1 MREEWQMFTST
12 SVMLWTLSPGIP
24 SPQVSPGL
32 RGWICLDVWYSY
44 FFPFLRTADFLCS
57 TKFLTVEAGLK
68 CWHCKIM
75 DCWAVTCLRFHFI
88 IPHDL
93 LFVLGKLYR
102 WSITLLLPK
111 GDTEEKVVVRN
122 RTSPK
127 LMFRLSP
134 HACSGEQRGQ
144 CGWVCWSQCIS
155 RTSWFHAAGLTL
167 TQTKSTVSGK
177 HFSTENLWIKDLEQV
192 PHGGKSKQQISPW
205 CSNQL
210 TAMLFSSMQRK
221 KKIKK

>member
-1 MREEWQMFTST
+1 MADVHLNFSNALDTVSWDSF
-12 SVMLWTLSPGIP
+12 P
-24 SPQVSPGL
+24 SGKSRPEGL
-32 RGWICLDVWYSY
+32 NLLRCLVFI

-57 TKFLTVEAGLK
+57 TKFLIVEAGLK

-88 IPHDL
+88 IPHGL
-93 LFVLGKLYR
+93 LFVLDKLYW

-127 LMFRLSP
+127 LMFSLSP
-134 HACSGEQRGQ
+134 CAGSGEQRGQ
-144 CGWVCWSQCIS
+144 CGWVCWPQDIS
-155 RTSWFHAAGLTL
+155 RTSWFHAAGLTH

-177 HFSTENLWIKDLEQV
+177 HYSTENLWIKDLEQV
-192 PHGGKSKQQISPW
+192 PYGGKSK
-205 CSNQL
+205 
-210 TAMLFSSMQRK
+210 
-221 KKIKK
+221 